1 MSARKVAVIGASGL
15 VGSSLVERMLVTRS
29 HDVLPLIHT
38 SGNAWRL
45 ARLGLEL
52 KPINL
57 LDYAQLE
64 AALAGCTHVVNCSRG
79 TDEVMIIGLANMLKA
94 SRAAGVTGFV
104 HLSSVAVYGDPPS
117 PESVTED
124 AVYPRHDKQ
133 SYAGLKARQDEM
145 VIKAARKGLPCVIL
159 CPPNISG
166 PCSYFLLEVLQA
178 LRSRQFALLEDG
190 SAPCVLVD
198 VENLCHA
205 IELAL
210 DDASM
215 QVQRLFV
222 TDDEDTT
229 WRQVVEELLPLL
241 DPGFSVESTSQLALS
256 EARRAAL
263 NSSSFSIVRSL
274 KHLVSSSVREALR
287 NDPLWARVDRQLR
300 MSVAYLGS
308 GVEGK
313 LRRAIEGNL
322 PVPRPPNART
332 INANLC
338 AQQLRGVRHSCAKA
352 KKSIGYQPVVRFSDS
367 MAAFRR
373 WYQAT
378 HHTSSSYWDLLKRLY
393 HVQER

>member
-1 MSARKVAVIGASGL
+1 
-15 VGSSLVERMLVTRS
+15 
-29 HDVLPLIHT
+29 
-38 SGNAWRL
+38 
-45 ARLGLEL
+45 
-52 KPINL
+52 
-57 LDYAQLE
+57 
-64 AALAGCTHVVNCSRG
+64 
-79 TDEVMIIGLANMLKA
+79 LANLLKA
-94 SRAAGVTGFV
+94 SRAAGVTGFI

-117 PESVTED
+117 PESVSED
-124 AVYPRHDKQ
+124 AACPRHDKE

-145 VIKAARKGLPCVIL
+145 VIKAARRGLPSAIL

-166 PCSYFLLEVLQA
+166 PCSYFLLDVLKA

-198 VENLCHA
+198 VQNLCHA

-210 DDASM
+210 DDASTE
-215 QVQRLFV
+215 VQRLFV

-229 WRQVVEELLPLL
+229 WRQVVEGLLPLL
-241 DPGFSVESTSQLALS
+241 DSGFLVESTSQLALS
-256 EARRAAL
+256 EAGASV

-300 MSVAYLGS
+300 KSVTYLGS
-308 GVEGK
+308 AMEEK
-313 LRRAIEGNL
+313 LRLAIEGNL
-322 PVPRPPNART
+322 PVPRPPKGRT

-352 KKSIGYQPVVRFSDS
+352 KKSIGYQPVFSFADS
-367 MAAFRR
+367 MEAFRR

-378 HHTSSSYWDLLKRLY
+378 RHMNSAYWDLLKRL
-393 HVQER
+393 HQAQEG